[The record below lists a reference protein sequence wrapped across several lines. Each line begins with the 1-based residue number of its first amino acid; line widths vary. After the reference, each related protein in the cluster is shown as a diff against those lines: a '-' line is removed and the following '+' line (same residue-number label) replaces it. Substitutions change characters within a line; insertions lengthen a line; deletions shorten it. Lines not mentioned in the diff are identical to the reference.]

1 MEKSDDIPGKYTDLQ
16 KNNIRYWKFLYRFEV
31 ATPKFLNQFA
41 VVDVSPDKLP
51 IETDEGCQQSLS
63 KIQNTSSACKTFRQR
78 RTSNK
83 RRCTNPANRL
93 GGTSIVSRT
102 SCQSRQTRAASRACQ
117 RCKTLRQHAK
127 QFVSAKHLTN
137 SVARTPPIG

>member
-1 MEKSDDIPGKYTDLQ
+1 MFEKQEQEHTSEESALGQCLEKSDDIPGKYTDLQ

-63 KIQNTSSACKTFRQR
+63 KMQNTSSAQ
-78 RTSNK
+78 
-83 RRCTNPANRL
+83 
-93 GGTSIVSRT
+93 
-102 SCQSRQTRAASRACQ
+102 
-117 RCKTLRQHAK
+117 
-127 QFVSAKHLTN
+127 N
-137 SVARTPPIG
+137 S